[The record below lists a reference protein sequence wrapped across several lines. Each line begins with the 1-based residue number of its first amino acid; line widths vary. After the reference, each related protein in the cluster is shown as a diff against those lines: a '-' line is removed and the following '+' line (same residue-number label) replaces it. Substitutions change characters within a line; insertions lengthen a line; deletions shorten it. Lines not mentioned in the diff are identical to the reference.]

1 MRIMQVIS
9 RTPCKQPSK
18 RCAWCCYHGGH
29 ATMLSR
35 QMNICVRGTSASILA
50 LTCVSHH
57 RVSLRQFVSHAPQP
71 ISTGLKQPISA
82 QFTFEPF
89 AAQFGSKPFGD
100 SRLVFERERKPIF
113 QLAHFRAQLSSQL
126 LRVRTQSAIALHL
139 WEKKE
144 RSHRISRVIYRIGL
158 DRPFSIY
165 QCARKRIP
173 DHTQVISR
181 ILSQNYRKWRQQ
193 RGSHLTILQ
202 SLAQ

>member
-1 MRIMQVIS
+1 MRIVQVIS
-9 RTPCKQPSK
+9 QTPCKQPSK

-57 RVSLRQFVSHAPQP
+57 RVSLRQSVSHAPQP

-100 SRLVFERERKPIF
+100 SRLVLNASGN
-113 QLAHFRAQLSSQL
+113 QSSSSHTL
-126 LRVRTQSAIALHL
+126 GHSSSRNFCAYALNRRLRFTC
-139 WEKKE
+139 
-144 RSHRISRVIYRIGL
+144 G
-158 DRPFSIY
+158 
-165 QCARKRIP
+165 RKRKGLIAS
-173 DHTQVISR
+173 VE
-181 ILSQNYRKWRQQ
+181 
-193 RGSHLTILQ
+193 
-202 SLAQ
+202 